1 MSVVIY
7 DFDKTIYDGDSSVDF
22 YFYCLKKKPRIIR
35 FLPKQCWHAVLYLF
49 GIESKTKFKGH
60 FFEYL
65 RAVESVEAMVESFWD
80 SNFRK
85 VKDWYIEK
93 DHQNDVII
101 SASPRFLLEPT
112 AKKLGVQSLI
122 ATEMSSKTGVISG
135 ENCYG
140 EEKVRRFQ
148 AQFKNVTVEEA
159 YTDSKSDLP
168 IQSLAK
174 KKFLVKGHAVR
185 LID

>member
-1 MSVVIY
+1 MSVKIY

-22 YFYCLKKKPRIIR
+22 YFHCLRKKPRIIW
-35 FLPKQCWHAVLYLF
+35 FLPKQCWHAVLYVL
-49 GIESKTKFKGH
+49 GIESKTVFKGH

-65 RAVESVEAMVESFWD
+65 RGVEDVEALVTSFWE

-85 VKDWYIEK
+85 IKAWYLEK
-93 DHQNDVII
+93 DHRNDVII
-101 SASPRFLLEPT
+101 SASPRFLLEPA
-112 AKKLGVQSLI
+112 AKKLGAHTLI
-122 ATEMSSKTGVISG
+122 ATEMSSKTGLITR

-140 EEKVRRFQ
+140 EEKVRRFR

-174 KKFLVKGHAVR
+174 KKFLVKGHKIR